1 MSDYSGDQITEAEVK
16 SLYSHARAKSERPR
30 TSFKKAGPLA
40 ITLAVLGATVAAIFG
55 SVSMLGAH
63 FEALFTEA
71 TDTSFGAYVGDYRSV
86 TRSFLT
92 GERAMPSYMK
102 KRFAAQDIEVGDGA
116 FVYEGQTITSENFDS
131 VIESSPKFR
140 EALGKAKRGRIA
152 NYFDEAAERLFAR
165 LGLTRN
171 LFHNYKQSGDEATD
185 SANRTNTLL
194 ERFSGGTDANINTA
208 KDELVVDENGEPVL
222 DEAGNYQ
229 YERVPTGEDVTS
241 RGGTGDGATS
251 KAQSYILEASG
262 KVSATAGIACG
273 AWKVGNMVAVAGASY
288 ATYSTIHFF
297 MNNAESVS
305 KMKWGSK
312 GESPINSFLNWFT
325 RKDNATYFNSDTN
338 SEVAAEYLAPIQ
350 GEGSKLMLGD
360 TSVDQNITKHFS
372 TNALFA
378 SVGTAMLMNG
388 LMPKVCPAFEIG
400 AAGIHIATIAA
411 AGTGFLHLT
420 MGFLIDVLVTHAQQ
434 IAIAAILSSLVP
446 ILARTLFTN
455 PIEYFN
461 GQPGGEYLARGAAE
475 ANSKNSRTNSGQTA
489 ASAERILQ
497 YNEQYATILQ
507 QAAEEDRLHRSPL
520 DPTSKNTFLGSLIA
534 KLLPF
539 ATTTTLGS
547 NLFTLGNI
555 ATTSLNSLNP
565 AYAAGEGSS
574 FSTTFGDCPAIEEL
588 YGARGNIYC
597 GQIAIS
603 DPTTIGLSPSDPTYR
618 SVIDPNLI
626 IDENGRETVRE
637 GSELAKFIVLG
648 LDNDG
653 LLGYPNAGILA
664 ACETN
669 FGIAQSIP
677 YLSDIVAIVNAAE
690 AAACEDIA
698 TGKAYINS
706 AENPRWDP
714 EIKYYQH
721 WVAENRVLDQMQYFN
736 NPELGTGPNPVT
748 AYREK
753 YYAEHPLDNSR
764 AGILARISGLEK
776 SDAETVLAIMDYSNF
791 LAAYHPAERKDFTAK
806 DEKPFASSSEE
817 RVRSTASTETRSPV
831 TTGATKRSEE
841 ERRKRFLSEAAA

>member
-1 MSDYSGDQITEAEVK
+1 MQGHSEDKIAEAEIR
-16 SLYSHARAKSERPR
+16 SLYSHAHKKQKSRP
-30 TSFKKAGPLA
+30 SLKKAGPLA
-40 ITLAVLGATVAAIFG
+40 ITLAIIGATVATIFG

-71 TDTSFGAYVGDYRSV
+71 TDTSYGAYVGDYRSV

-102 KRFAAQDIEVGDGA
+102 KRFTAQDIEVNGNS
-116 FVYEGQTITSENFDS
+116 FTYEGQVITGENFDD

-152 NYFDEAAERLFAR
+152 NFFDDAAEKLFTR

-171 LFHNYKQSGDEATD
+171 LFHDYKQTGDEATD

-194 ERFSGGTDANINTA
+194 DHFSGDTDANLNTA
-208 KDELVVDENGEPVL
+208 KDELIVDEETGEPVL
-222 DEAGNYQ
+222 DEEGNYQ
-229 YERVPTGEDVTS
+229 YERVPTGEDVSTKTS
-241 RGGTGDGATS
+241 SGDATA
-251 KAQSYILEASG
+251 KAQSYIFEAAG
-262 KVSATAGIACG
+262 RMSATAGIACG

-297 MNNAESVS
+297 MNNAESIS
-305 KMKWGSK
+305 KMKWGTK

-325 RKDNATYFNSDTN
+325 KKDNATYFNSDTN
-338 SEVAAEYLAPIQ
+338 TEVSAEYLAPIQ

-360 TSVDQNITKHFS
+360 TTVDQNITKHFS
-372 TNALFA
+372 ANALFA

-388 LMPKVCPAFEIG
+388 LMPKVCPAFAIG
-400 AAGIHIATIAA
+400 AAGIHIATLAIPG
-411 AGTGFLHLT
+411 AGFFRTT
-420 MGFLIDVLVTHAQQ
+420 MGFLIDVLVTHAEQ

-446 ILARTLFTN
+446 ILARALFTN

-475 ANSKNSRTNSGQTA
+475 ANNKNSRTNSGQTA

-497 YNEQYATILQ
+497 YNEQYAAILQ
-507 QAAEEDRLHRSPL
+507 QEAEVDRLYRSPL
-520 DPTSKNTFLGSLIA
+520 DPTSKNTFLGNIIS

-539 ATTTTLGS
+539 ATTTTFGS

-555 ATTSLNSLNP
+555 TSTAINSLSP
-565 AYAAGEGSS
+565 TYAAGEGNS
-574 FSTTFGDCPAIEEL
+574 FATTFGDCPAIEEL

-597 GQIAIS
+597 GQIGIS
-603 DPTTIGLSPSDPTYR
+603 DPSTIGLSPTDPTYR

-626 IDENGRETVRE
+626 IDEQGRETVRE

-677 YLSDIVAIVNAAE
+677 YLSDIVDIVNAAE

-706 AENPRWDP
+706 AENPRWDS

-764 AGILARISGLEK
+764 AGVLARISGLTKED
-776 SDAETVLAIMDYSNF
+776 SETVLAIVDYSNF
-791 LAAYHPAERKDFTAK
+791 LATYHPEDRKVFGENMANFYEFSFK
-806 DEKPFASSSEE
+806 E
-817 RVRSTASTETRSPV
+817 RVRSTASTEARSPV
-831 TTGATKRSEE
+831 TTGATKRSEKE
-841 ERRKRFLSEAAA
+841 QFVKVREGIIA